1 MNMNDTDRL
10 KLQEMIKANDSIDNT
25 ELIRQLKHS
34 HLLQED
40 INQLLMLKAKH
51 KNNMEKVNEEAPVKC
66 SFLFTY
72 YTDIFNKIKKDEIDL
87 KILNRFLNVLRLIE
101 DGELEQE
108 EGSVMVGTLLKEMY
122 IDAALKKADKLAEQN
137 EDKDGKE
144 EKEKLKEV
152 KAVVNISWKEWS
164 NSKSGR

>member
-1 MNMNDTDRL
+1 MDIDRL

-40 INQLLMLKAKH
+40 INQLLMLKAKY
-51 KNNMEKVNEEAPVKC
+51 KNNMGKVSEEAPVKC

-122 IDAALKKADKLAEQN
+122 IDAALKKADKLNEQN
-137 EDKDGKE
+137 ESKDSKE
-144 EKEKLKEV
+144 EKEKIKEV
-152 KAVVNISWKEWS
+152 KAAVNISWKEYKQF
-164 NSKSGR
+164 NRGNKY

>member
-10 KLQEMIKANDSIDNT
+10 KLQEMIKANNSEDNT

-40 INQLLMLKAKH
+40 INQLLMLKAKY

-87 KILNRFLNVLRLIE
+87 KILNKFLNVLRLIE

-122 IDAALKKADKLAEQN
+122 IDAALKKADKLSQN
-137 EDKDGKE
+137 EVKE
-144 EKEKLKEV
+144 ENTEV
-152 KAVVNISWKEWS
+152 KAAVNISWREYKQF
-164 NSKSGR
+164 NKGNKY

>member
-10 KLQEMIKANDSIDNT
+10 KLQEMIKANNSEDNT

-40 INQLLMLKAKH
+40 INQLLMLKAKY
-51 KNNMEKVNEEAPVKC
+51 KNNMEKISEEAPVKC

-87 KILNRFLNVLRLIE
+87 KILNKFLNVLRLIE

-122 IDAALKKADKLAEQN
+122 IDAALKKADKLSQN
-137 EDKDGKE
+137 EVKE
-144 EKEKLKEV
+144 EKTEV
-152 KAVVNISWKEWS
+152 KAAVNISWREYKQF
-164 NSKSGR
+164 NKGNKY

>member
-1 MNMNDTDRL
+1 MDIDRL

-40 INQLLMLKAKH
+40 INQLLMLKAKY

-122 IDAALKKADKLAEQN
+122 IDSALKKADKLTQN
-137 EDKDGKE
+137 EVKE
-144 EKEKLKEV
+144 EKIEV
-152 KAVVNISWKEWS
+152 KAAVNISWREYKQF
-164 NSKSGR
+164 NRGNKY

>member
-1 MNMNDTDRL
+1 MNMNASDRL
-10 KLQEMIKANDSIDNT
+10 KLQEMIKANKSEDNT

-40 INQLLMLKAKH
+40 INQLLMLKAKY
-51 KNNMEKVNEEAPVKC
+51 KNNMDKVSEEAPIKC
-66 SFLFTY
+66 TFLVTY

-101 DGELEQE
+101 DGELKQE

-122 IDAALKKADKLAEQN
+122 IDAALKKADKLN
-137 EDKDGKE
+137 ESKDGKE
-144 EKEKLKEV
+144 EKEKLTEV
-152 KAVVNISWKEWS
+152 KAAVNISWKEY
-164 NSKSGR
+164 KSTF

>member
-1 MNMNDTDRL
+1 MDIDRL

-40 INQLLMLKAKH
+40 INQLLMLKAKY
-51 KNNMEKVNEEAPVKC
+51 KNNMEKVSEEAPVKC

-122 IDAALKKADKLAEQN
+122 IDAALKKADKLAQQN
-137 EDKDGKE
+137 ESKDGKE
-144 EKEKLKEV
+144 NKEKLREV

>member
-1 MNMNDTDRL
+1 MDIDRL

-40 INQLLMLKAKH
+40 INQLLMLKAKY
-51 KNNMEKVNEEAPVKC
+51 KNNMEKISEEAPVKC

-122 IDAALKKADKLAEQN
+122 IDSALKKADKLTEQN
-137 EDKDGKE
+137 QGKEE
-144 EKEKLKEV
+144 EKEKMEV
-152 KAVVNISWKEWS
+152 KAAINISWREWS
-164 NSKSGR
+164 NSKGCRY

>member
-1 MNMNDTDRL
+1 MDIDRL

-51 KNNMEKVNEEAPVKC
+51 KNNMEKVSEEAPVKC

-122 IDAALKKADKLAEQN
+122 IDAALKKADKLSQN
-137 EDKDGKE
+137 EVKE
-144 EKEKLKEV
+144 EKTEV
-152 KAVVNISWKEWS
+152 KAAVNISWKEYKQF
-164 NSKSGR
+164 NRGNEY

>member
-1 MNMNDTDRL
+1 MDIDRL

-40 INQLLMLKAKH
+40 INQLLMLKSKH
-51 KNNMEKVNEEAPVKC
+51 KNNMEKVSEEAPVKC

-122 IDAALKKADKLAEQN
+122 IDSALKKADKLSQN
-137 EDKDGKE
+137 EVKE
-144 EKEKLKEV
+144 EKTEV
-152 KAVVNISWKEWS
+152 EEFATD
-164 NSKSGR
+164 

>member
-10 KLQEMIKANDSIDNT
+10 KLQEMIKANNSEDNT

-40 INQLLMLKAKH
+40 INQLLMLKAKY

-87 KILNRFLNVLRLIE
+87 KILNKFLNVLRLIE

-122 IDAALKKADKLAEQN
+122 IDAALKKADKLSQN
-137 EDKDGKE
+137 EVKE
-144 EKEKLKEV
+144 ENTEV
-152 KAVVNISWKEWS
+152 KAAVNISWREYKQF
-164 NSKSGR
+164 NRGNKY

>member
-1 MNMNDTDRL
+1 MDIDRL

-40 INQLLMLKAKH
+40 INQLLMLKAKY
-51 KNNMEKVNEEAPVKC
+51 KNNMEKVSEEAPVKC

-87 KILNRFLNVLRLIE
+87 KILNKFLNVLRLIE

-122 IDAALKKADKLAEQN
+122 IDAALKKADKLSQN
-137 EDKDGKE
+137 EVKE
-144 EKEKLKEV
+144 EKTEV
-152 KAVVNISWKEWS
+152 KAAVNISWREYKQF
-164 NSKSGR
+164 NKGNKY

>member
-1 MNMNDTDRL
+1 MDIDRL

-40 INQLLMLKAKH
+40 INQLLMLKAKY
-51 KNNMEKVNEEAPVKC
+51 KNNMEKVSEEAPVKC

-122 IDAALKKADKLAEQN
+122 IDSALKKADKLTQN
-137 EDKDGKE
+137 EVKE
-144 EKEKLKEV
+144 EKIEV
-152 KAVVNISWKEWS
+152 KAAVNISWREYKQF
-164 NSKSGR
+164 NRGNKY

>member
-1 MNMNDTDRL
+1 MDIDRL

-40 INQLLMLKAKH
+40 INQLLMLKAKY
-51 KNNMEKVNEEAPVKC
+51 KNNMEKVSEEAPVKC

-122 IDAALKKADKLAEQN
+122 IDAALKKADKLSQQN
-137 EDKDGKE
+137 ESKDSKE
-144 EKEKLKEV
+144 EKEKLREV
-152 KAVVNISWKEWS
+152 KAAVNISWKEY
-164 NSKSGR
+164 KSTL

>member
-1 MNMNDTDRL
+1 MDIDRL

-40 INQLLMLKAKH
+40 INQLLMLKAKY
-51 KNNMEKVNEEAPVKC
+51 KNNMEKVNDEAPIKC
-66 SFLFTY
+66 TFLFTY

-87 KILNRFLNVLRLIE
+87 KILNKFLNVLRLIE

-137 EDKDGKE
+137 EGNDGKE
-144 EKEKLKEV
+144 EKEKREV
-152 KAVVNISWKEWS
+152 KAAVNISWKEY
-164 NSKSGR
+164 KSTL

>member
-1 MNMNDTDRL
+1 MNIDRL

-25 ELIRQLKHS
+25 DLIRQLKHS

-40 INQLLMLKAKH
+40 INQLLMLKAKY
-51 KNNMEKVNEEAPVKC
+51 KNNMDKVSEEAPIKC
-66 SFLFTY
+66 TFLFTY

-122 IDAALKKADKLAEQN
+122 IDAALKKADKLTEQN
-137 EDKDGKE
+137 EGKEE
-144 EKEKLKEV
+144 EKEKMEV
-152 KAVVNISWKEWS
+152 KAAVNISWREY
-164 NSKSGR
+164 KSTL